1 VASARVIEGDCR
13 KVLAMLDAGSVQT
26 CVTSPPY
33 FGLRDYGTATW
44 KGGDPECDHI
54 KTEQHREQPERPKGW
69 DGVFRNT
76 SQPLPV
82 GYERICGKCGAA
94 RIDAQLGLED
104 TPEKYIASLVKVFRE
119 VRRVLRDDGTLWLN
133 LGDSY
138 CGSPQGSQGL
148 KSGLS
153 NPERQARLA
162 GAVAQRRPN
171 RRMNDWPDIK
181 PKDLVGIPWA
191 AAFALRADGWYLRSE
206 IIWAKTSCMPEAV
219 KDRPTKAHE
228 TIFLLTKQARY
239 FYDADA
245 IREEWA
251 DERNGASGGKPAGY
265 DDPGTLRTDGGY
277 TRSPQVSGRN
287 KRTVWTVSTQPFPGA
302 HFATFPPKLIEPC
315 ILAGSRPGDLVLDPF
330 NGAGTTGMVALRHDR
345 DYIGIELNPEYA
357 QMARHR
363 IADDAPLLN
372 EVAA

>member
-181 PKDLVGIPWA
+181 PKDLVGIPWMV
-191 AAFALRADGWYLRSE
+191 AFALRADGWFLRSE
-206 IIWAKTSCMPEAV
+206 IIWAKTVVHAGSGQGSA
-219 KDRPTKAHE
+219 RRRRTRRSSLLSKAGS
-228 TIFLLTKQARY
+228 RY
-239 FYDADA
+239 FYDARCD
-245 IREEWA
+245 
-251 DERNGASGGKPAGY
+251 SGGMG
-265 DDPGTLRTDGGY
+265 
-277 TRSPQVSGRN
+277 
-287 KRTVWTVSTQPFPGA
+287 
-302 HFATFPPKLIEPC
+302 
-315 ILAGSRPGDLVLDPF
+315 
-330 NGAGTTGMVALRHDR
+330 
-345 DYIGIELNPEYA
+345 
-357 QMARHR
+357 
-363 IADDAPLLN
+363 
-372 EVAA
+372 